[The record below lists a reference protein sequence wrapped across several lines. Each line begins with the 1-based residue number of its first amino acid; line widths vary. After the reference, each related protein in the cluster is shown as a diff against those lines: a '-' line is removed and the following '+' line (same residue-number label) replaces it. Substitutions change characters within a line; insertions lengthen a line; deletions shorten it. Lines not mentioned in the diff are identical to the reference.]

1 MIDIRE
7 ISVNETNVFWDKH
20 IKYLVE
26 DEIVTDKEEIEYF
39 LSSEYRDFLE
49 NRMIVDKDRH
59 YIAYFFENDI
69 EIGAV
74 QFTICTNE
82 DGKYFGECFI
92 LDFWIYPEFRNKSK
106 GLECFKKLEKY
117 TKSLGANHYVLNS
130 MKDNSIRFWEKLG
143 FVENGIDE
151 WGMKLFRL
159 Y

>member
-26 DEIVTDKEEIEYF
+26 DEIVTDKEDIEYF
-39 LSSEYRDFLE
+39 LSSEYRD
-49 NRMIVDKDRH
+49 
-59 YIAYFFENDI
+59 FFENDI

-74 QFTICTNE
+74 QFTIYTNE

-117 TKSLGANHYVLNS
+117 TKPLGATHYVLNS
-130 MKDNSIRFWEKLG
+130 MKDNSIRFWKKLG
-143 FVENGIDE
+143 FRENGVDE

>member
-7 ISVNETNVFWDKH
+7 ISVNEVSAFWDKH

-26 DEIVTDKEEIEYF
+26 DEIITDKEDIEYF

-59 YIAYFFENDI
+59 YFAYFYENDV

-74 QFTICTNE
+74 QFTIYTNE

-92 LDFWIYPEFRNKSK
+92 MDFWIYHEFRNKLK

-117 TKSLGANHYVLNS
+117 TKPLGANHYVLNS
-130 MKDNSIRFWEKLG
+130 MKENSIRFWEKLG
-143 FVENGIDE
+143 FRENGVDE

>member
-20 IKYLVE
+20 IKYLIE

-39 LSSEYRDFLE
+39 SSSEYRDFLE

-59 YIAYFFENDI
+59 YIAYFFENDV

-74 QFTICTNE
+74 QFTIYTNE

-92 LDFWIYPEFRNKSK
+92 LDFWIYPEFRNKLK
-106 GLECFKKLEKY
+106 GLECFKKIEKY
-117 TKSLGANHYVLNS
+117 TKPLGATHYVLNS
-130 MKDNSIRFWEKLG
+130 MKDNSIRFWKNLG
-143 FVENGIDE
+143 FVENGVDE

-159 Y
+159 H

>member
-26 DEIVTDKEEIEYF
+26 DEIVTDKEDIEYF

-69 EIGAV
+69 EIGSV
-74 QFTICTNE
+74 QFTIYTNE
-82 DGKYFGECFI
+82 DGKYFG
-92 LDFWIYPEFRNKSK
+92 
-106 GLECFKKLEKY
+106 
-117 TKSLGANHYVLNS
+117 
-130 MKDNSIRFWEKLG
+130 
-143 FVENGIDE
+143 
-151 WGMKLFRL
+151 
-159 Y
+159 